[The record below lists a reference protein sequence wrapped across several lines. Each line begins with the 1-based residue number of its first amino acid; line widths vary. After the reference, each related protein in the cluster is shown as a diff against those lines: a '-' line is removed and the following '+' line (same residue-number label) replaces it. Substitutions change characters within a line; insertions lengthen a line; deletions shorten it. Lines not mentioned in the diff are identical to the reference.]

1 MTVQDCIEEYKKL
14 GEEVFGKPRF
24 FCTLRF
30 GLGNTAKYSASR
42 LQNVFEDVSAR
53 RNEYLKVPDRNI
65 TFRSGRGL
73 CKT

>member
-1 MTVQDCIEEYKKL
+1 MTVQDCIEEYKGL

-30 GLGNTAKYSASR
+30 GLGNTAKYSASK
-42 LQNVFEDVSAR
+42 LKKVFEDVSAR
-53 RNEYLKVPDRNI
+53 RNEHLLEPDRNI
-65 TFRSGRGL
+65 TFPSGRGL